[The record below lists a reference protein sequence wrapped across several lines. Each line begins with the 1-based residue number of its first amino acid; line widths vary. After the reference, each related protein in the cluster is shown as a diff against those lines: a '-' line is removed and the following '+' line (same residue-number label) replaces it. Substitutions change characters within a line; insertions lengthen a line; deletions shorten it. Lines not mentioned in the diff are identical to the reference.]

1 MRRKSPRPSKDSSP
15 GRGNPTTPHATRARY
30 VAHVVRHTRATPA
43 QLADYLAGFKARGQG
58 AWPSQKHLAERFH
71 VCVRTIQRWLR
82 QLVDAG
88 LILVERHRP
97 VQDHITG
104 RWRRRTNRYRCTW
117 RKTKRTTPP
126 AKDLVSPTRHEC
138 RLDGPFGEP
147 CSGPA
152 PPVVAPPWRDAG
164 ISPAE
169 WVMRRMGRP

>member
-1 MRRKSPRPSKDSSP
+1 
-15 GRGNPTTPHATRARY
+15 

-88 LILVERHRP
+88 VLAVEHFKP

-104 RWRRRTNRYRCTW
+104 RWRRRTNRYRCAFQ
-117 RKTKRTTPP
+117 KAKRTTSP
-126 AKDLVSPTRHEC
+126 AKDLVSPRRQECRHEV
-138 RLDGPFGEP
+138 PSGET
-147 CSGPA
+147 CNGPA
-152 PPVVAPPWRDAG
+152 PPPVVAPPWRDAG

-169 WVMRRMGRP
+169 WVLSRMARP